1 MVGILFSRHTGRWNT
16 SNKEK
21 TKIWYL
27 KKGSAFNPKAP
38 EVKDE
43 LFLKNDFFDP
53 KDLVQV
59 KYEMLRKVEKED
71 FKVKEAIHLFGMSRQ
86 YYYKLKTAFDRQ
98 GMAGL
103 LPEKRGPKYP
113 FKLTDDIVGFINEM
127 VKEEPSVTNQRIA
140 EKIEARF
147 KVAVNART
155 IQRMRKGQKKRK
167 GTI

>member
-1 MVGILFSRHTGRWNT
+1 M

-21 TKIWYL
+21 EKTWYL
-27 KKGSAFNPKAP
+27 KKGSTFNPKAS

-71 FKVKEAIHLFGMSRQ
+71 FKVKETVHLFGMSRQ
-86 YYYKLKTAFDRQ
+86 YYYKIKPAFDRQ

-103 LPEKRGPKYP
+103 LPDKRGPKRP
-113 FKLTDDIVGFINEM
+113 FKLTDDIVGFINEL
-127 VKEEPSVTNQRIA
+127 VKEEPSVTNRRLA
-140 EKIEARF
+140 ERIEARF
-147 KVAVNART
+147 KFAVNPRT

>member
-1 MVGILFSRHTGRWNT
+1 VP
-16 SNKEK
+16 NKEK
-21 TKIWYL
+21 EKYL
-27 KKGSAFNPKAP
+27 KESATFNPKAS

-43 LFLKNDFFDP
+43 LFIKNVFFDP
-53 KDLVQV
+53 RDAMQV
-59 KYEMLRKVEKED
+59 KYEMLRKVGKEKFEI
-71 FKVKEAIHLFGMSRQ
+71 KEAVHLFGMSRQ
-86 YYYKLKTAFDRQ
+86 YYYKIKNAFDQ
-98 GMAGL
+98 KGMAGL
-103 LPEKRGPKYP
+103 LPEKRGPKHP

-140 EKIEARF
+140 EKLEARF